1 MGEACCALQASIRP
15 LFWHM
20 KKDRSTW
27 MHTEA
32 QDVLGCIWESESGGY
47 VHCCCIWWDNLSFAS
62 SPAITW
68 ALWDPIYSAIPKP
81 HCNLLSDQPHIFTTL
96 FSIPAAISDCFYK
109 LLKQLLRSEASL
121 FCRTSRANVWSFCLG
136 ICIKKQEPVSGV
148 EVNHLGRTPLREKKE
163 KCHLTTCQHWAL
175 FATTQSHLYTE
186 SFSWQRPSFSRH
198 VTNTTLKK
206 ESCS

>member
-1 MGEACCALQASIRP
+1 MLCIASKYTTPVFAHEEGQKHLNAYRGTRCAGMYLGEWKWWICALLLHLMRQLELCFISCNYVSTLGSHLFCCSKASLKSSLRP
-15 LFWHM
+15 
-20 KKDRSTW
+20 
-27 MHTEA
+27 
-32 QDVLGCIWESESGGY
+32 
-47 VHCCCIWWDNLSFAS
+47 AS
-62 SPAITW
+62 H
-68 ALWDPIYSAIPKP
+68 LY
-81 HCNLLSDQPHIFTTL
+81 NL

-148 EVNHLGRTPLREKKE
+148 EVNHLGRTSLREKKE